1 MEKKISIVICAFDNW
16 KRVERALRRLDSFD
30 LDGFERM
37 LYIFN
42 PGYPLP
48 SKQENKAALLELAD
62 KHCAYYQDIENR
74 GQVGNF
80 RQIAEQIKT
89 DGSEIYYFLDTDHN
103 PDKPTFLQDAFTVM
117 TAEPLCDFVTI
128 NCSRTDNSA
137 QHQKEPT
144 KLGGITVRRLS
155 WHGGYPLFI
164 FRRRFVEDYP
174 MPIHNFYGGDEYLI
188 LEKLKR
194 DYKLGYMMSEHDD
207 VQDTVGVDADY
218 VAWKRYAIDKEQAI
232 SFAEYLE
239 RRNSRDSSF

>member
-1 MEKKISIVICAFDNW
+1 MEKKISIIICAFDNH
-16 KRVERALRRLDSFD
+16 KRVARALKRLDSFD
-30 LDGFERM
+30 LTGFETM

-48 SKQENKAALLELAD
+48 SLHENKAALIELAD
-62 KHCAYYQDIENR
+62 KHCAYYQDIENK

-80 RQIAEQIKT
+80 KQISEKIKH

-103 PDKPTFLQDAFTVM
+103 PDKPTFLQDAFNVM
-117 TAEPLCDFVTI
+117 QAEPLCDFITI

-137 QHQKEPT
+137 QHQKPPCQ
-144 KLGGITVRRLS
+144 IASISVRRLC

-174 MPIHNFYGGDEYLI
+174 APIHSFYGGDEFLI

-194 DYKLGYMMSEHDD
+194 DYRLGYMLDEHDD
-207 VQDTVGVDADY
+207 LQDIEGVDESY
-218 VAWKRYAIDKEQAI
+218 KAWKHYAIDKPLAA
-232 SFAEYLE
+232 SFAKWLE
-239 RRNSRDSSF
+239 SQKIDGKS

>member
-89 DGSEIYYFLDTDHN
+89 DGSQVYLFWDADHN
-103 PDKPTFLQDAFTVM
+103 PAKKTWFHDAWSIFQ
-117 TAEPLCDFVTI
+117 AEDRCDFITMNHSI
-128 NCSRTDNSA
+128 GSNFL
-137 QHQKEPT
+137 QHQKPQSPV
-144 KLGGITVRRLS
+144 GGIAVRRLVL
-155 WHGGYPLFI
+155 HGGFPIFI
-164 FRRRFVEDYP
+164 FRKSFIQDYP
-174 MPIHNFYGGDEYLI
+174 QPLQQYGGDEWLI

-194 DYKLGYMMSEHDD
+194 DYKVGYMMEDHDD
-207 VQDTVGVDADY
+207 LGDY
-218 VAWKRYAIDKEQAI
+218 DGIDKEYVEWKKHAIDKKEAM
-232 SFAEYLE
+232 SFEIWLKEKQNAA
-239 RRNSRDSSF
+239 S